1 MIDLLEHVVKL
12 EGVDYVPLSI
22 AQQAL
27 AEVSDV
33 KSNIPELQQV
43 MEELKIAV
51 DNINLDINISDD

>member
-51 DNINLDINISDD
+51 ENINLDINISDD

>member
-1 MIDLLEHVVKL
+1 MIDLLEHVVKH

-51 DNINLDINISDD
+51 ENINLDINISDD

>member
-43 MEELKIAV
+43 LDELKIAV
-51 DNINLDINISDD
+51 ENINLDINISDD